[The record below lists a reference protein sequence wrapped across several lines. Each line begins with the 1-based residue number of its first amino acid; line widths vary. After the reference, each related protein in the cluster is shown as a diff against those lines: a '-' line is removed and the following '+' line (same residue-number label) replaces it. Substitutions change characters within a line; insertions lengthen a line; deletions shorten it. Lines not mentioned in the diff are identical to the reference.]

1 MGAAMDHDALNKLIF
16 ALPSVQADALRIVTR
31 GWTHLLDLDTL
42 ERVSAEHPAE
52 DLTQRVGDLAWRV
65 RFRQGAVGDGEPPW
79 LLVPTECQ
87 SGDDQRMGLRV
98 REYVERHLEALRRE
112 GAWSREGEEPLVLPL
127 VVYDGAARWVREAG
141 PLGRL
146 PESAALA
153 LAPLQ
158 PGRYLLLDA
167 GAWALE
173 DWPRGNRVTA
183 WVRLLRAGTAAELR
197 AALNDG
203 LAEFSGPGDEGFR
216 RALRLWALAL
226 LRANKAWS
234 GEELAA
240 FEDDQ
245 GESGMTSLVEVNGR
259 KIREGLIEQG
269 RTEGMERGMERGRAE
284 GIRRGR
290 SEERERLRRE
300 LSALKLDAEAAARV
314 SELLD
319 RGG

>member
-1 MGAAMDHDALNKLIF
+1 MAAAMDHDALNKLIF
-16 ALPSVQADALRIVTR
+16 ALPSVQADALRLVTR

-52 DLTQRVGDLAWRV
+52 DLTRRAGDLAWRV
-65 RFRQGAVGDGEPPW
+65 RFRQGALGDGEPPW

-87 SGDDQRMGLRV
+87 SGDDRRMGFRV
-98 REYVERHLEALRRE
+98 REYTERHLEALRRE

-127 VVYDGAARWVREAG
+127 VIYDGAARWRRGDG

-167 GAWALE
+167 GAGALE
-173 DWPRGNRVTA
+173 DWPAGNRVTA

-197 AALNDG
+197 AALSAG
-203 LAEFSGPGDEGFR
+203 LAEFPGRGDLAYR
-216 RALRLWALAL
+216 NALRKWAVAL
-226 LRANKAWS
+226 LRAKAWNS
-234 GEELAA
+234 DDITE
-240 FEDDQ
+240 FEDDL
-245 GESGMTSLVEVNGR
+245 GEDEMASLLDVNFR
-259 KIREGLIEQG
+259 KWEAGLIEQG
-269 RTEGMERGMERGRAE
+269 RTEGIERGMERGLAQ
-284 GIRRGR
+284 GLLRGR

-300 LSALKLDAEAAARV
+300 LSALQLDPETAAQV

-319 RGG
+319 PGG